1 MIDWFP
7 KTARMPSDEAVRDLG
22 RWRGML
28 TLRRVAREVDS
39 RDPATAGHSDR
50 VAELCRLLA
59 AELGWSPRR
68 AARLGQAA
76 SIHDVGK
83 ACLPVEILL
92 LARRLTPE
100 EYEIVKEHAV
110 LGSQIARPVVSTAQL
125 SWVRSH
131 HERWDGRG
139 YPDGLA
145 GHEIPHG
152 AAILG
157 VADAWDA
164 MIQRSWTGTALTEA
178 EALEEC
184 RRESGLQFSP
194 EVVDAL
200 ERVVEAAR
208 PALRRPVATLRL
220 VPAA

>member
-7 KTARMPSDEAVRDLG
+7 KTTRTRPDEAERELG
-22 RWRGML
+22 RWRGMV

-39 RDPATAGHSDR
+39 RDPATTGHSER
-50 VAELCRLLA
+50 VAELCTLLA

-68 AARLGQAA
+68 AARLGEAA

-83 ACLPVEILL
+83 ACLPVEIMLL
-92 LARRLTPE
+92 PRRLTPE
-100 EYEIVKEHAV
+100 EYEVVKEHAV
-110 LGSQIARPVVSTAQL
+110 LGSQIARPVVSPAQL

-145 GHEIPHG
+145 DHEIPHG
-152 AAILG
+152 ATILG
-157 VADAWDA
+157 LADAWDA
-164 MIQRSWTGTALTEA
+164 MIHRSWTGTALTEA

-200 ERVVEAAR
+200 VRLCESRRLAPRRPAAR
-208 PALRRPVATLRL
+208 LRL

>member
-7 KTARMPSDEAVRDLG
+7 KTARTRADDAAKELG
-22 RWRGML
+22 RWRGMV

-39 RDPATAGHSDR
+39 RDATTAGHSDR
-50 VAELCRLLA
+50 VAQLCALLA
-59 AELGWSPRR
+59 AELGWSARR
-68 AARLGQAA
+68 AARLREAA
-76 SIHDVGK
+76 GIHDVGK

-92 LARRLTPE
+92 LPRRLTPE
-100 EYEIVKEHAV
+100 EYEVVKEHAV
-110 LGSQIARPVVSTAQL
+110 LGSQIARPVVSPAQL
-125 SWVRSH
+125 SWMRSH

-145 GHEIPHG
+145 EHEIPHG
-152 AAILG
+152 AAILR

-164 MIQRSWTGTALTEA
+164 MVHRSWTGTALTED

-194 EVVDAL
+194 EVVEAL
-200 ERVVEAAR
+200 ARVVAAR
-208 PALRRPVATLRL
+208 RFVPRRPVAALRL

>member
-1 MIDWFP
+1 M
-7 KTARMPSDEAVRDLG
+7 
-22 RWRGML
+22 
-28 TLRRVAREVDS
+28 
-39 RDPATAGHSDR
+39 
-50 VAELCRLLA
+50 
-59 AELGWSPRR
+59 
-68 AARLGQAA
+68 
-76 SIHDVGK
+76 GK
-83 ACLPVEILL
+83 ACLPVEVLL
-92 LARRLTPE
+92 LPRRLTPE

-110 LGSQIARPVVSTAQL
+110 LGSQIARPVISPAQL

-145 GHEIPHG
+145 DHEIPHG

-164 MIQRSWTGTALTEA
+164 MIHRSFTGTALTEA

-200 ERVVEAAR
+200 ERVYEAG
-208 PALRRPVATLRL
+208 RL
-220 VPAA
+220 VPRRPIAHAAAGAGRLSPPPGSRTGPRSLSVRTWPFGGSSARRTNLRKFPESPGAAGRRSW

>member
-7 KTARMPSDEAVRDLG
+7 TTARMHPDEAERELG

-28 TLRRVAREVDS
+28 TLGRVAREVDA

-50 VAELCRLLA
+50 VAELCVQLA
-59 AELGWSPRR
+59 AELGWSARR
-68 AARLGQAA
+68 AERLREAA

-83 ACLPVEILL
+83 ACLPEEILL
-92 LARRLTPE
+92 VPRRLTPE

-110 LGSQIARPVVSTAQL
+110 LGSQIARSVISAAQL

-145 GHEIPHG
+145 DHEIPHG
-152 AAILG
+152 AAVLC

-164 MIQRSWTGTALTEA
+164 MIHRSWTGAALTER
-178 EALEEC
+178 EALVEC
-184 RRESGLQFSP
+184 RREAGLQFCP

-200 ERVVEAAR
+200 MRVFQAGRLA
-208 PALRRPVATLRL
+208 PRRPVAPLRL

>member
-7 KTARMPSDEAVRDLG
+7 TTARMQPDEAARDLG

-50 VAELCRLLA
+50 VAGLCSLLA

-68 AARLGQAA
+68 TARLREAA

-83 ACLPVEILL
+83 ACLPEEVL
-92 LARRLTPE
+92 LAPRRLTPE

-110 LGSQIARPVVSTAQL
+110 LGSQIARSVVSPAQL
-125 SWVRSH
+125 AWVRSH

-145 GHEIPHG
+145 DHEIPHG
-152 AAILG
+152 AAVLC

-164 MIQRSWTGTALTEA
+164 MIHRSWAGTALTES

-184 RRESGLQFSP
+184 RREAGLQFCP

-200 ERVVEAAR
+200 QRVVQADRLA
-208 PALRRPVATLRL
+208 PRRPVASLRL

>member
-7 KTARMPSDEAVRDLG
+7 KTARMQPDEAANELG

-50 VAELCRLLA
+50 VAALCALLA
-59 AELGWSPRR
+59 VELGWSPRR
-68 AARLGQAA
+68 AARLREAA

-83 ACLPVEILL
+83 ACVPVEILL
-92 LARRLTPE
+92 LPRRLTPE

-110 LGSQIARPVVSTAQL
+110 LGSQIARPVVSPAQL

-145 GHEIPHG
+145 DHEIPHG

-164 MIQRSWTGTALTEA
+164 MIHRSFTGTALTEA

-200 ERVVEAAR
+200 VRVVEADRLA
-208 PALRRPVATLRL
+208 PRRPVARLRL

>member
-7 KTARMPSDEAVRDLG
+7 KLARMESDEAGRELG

-28 TLRRVAREVDS
+28 TLGRVAREVDA

-50 VAELCRLLA
+50 VAALCTLLA

-68 AARLGQAA
+68 AARLREAA

-83 ACLPVEILL
+83 ACLPEEILL
-92 LARRLTPE
+92 VPRRLTPE

-110 LGSQIARPVVSTAQL
+110 LGSQVARSVISPAQL

-145 GHEIPHG
+145 DHEIPHG

-164 MIQRSWTGTALTEA
+164 MIHRSWTGTALTEA

-200 ERVVEAAR
+200 VQVLEAGRLA
-208 PALRRPVATLRL
+208 PRRPIAPLRL

>member
-1 MIDWFP
+1 
-7 KTARMPSDEAVRDLG
+7 
-22 RWRGML
+22 
-28 TLRRVAREVDS
+28 
-39 RDPATAGHSDR
+39 
-50 VAELCRLLA
+50 
-59 AELGWSPRR
+59 
-68 AARLGQAA
+68 
-76 SIHDVGK
+76 
-83 ACLPVEILL
+83 
-92 LARRLTPE
+92 
-100 EYEIVKEHAV
+100 V
-110 LGSQIARPVVSTAQL
+110 LGSQISRPVVSSAQL

-145 GHEIPHG
+145 DREIPRG

-164 MIQRSWTGTALTEA
+164 MIHRSWTGAALTEA

-200 ERVVEAAR
+200 ARVFEAGRVA
-208 PALRRPVATLRL
+208 ARRPVSALRL

>member
-7 KTARMPSDEAVRDLG
+7 TTARMQPDEAARDLG

-28 TLRRVAREVDS
+28 TLRRVAREVDA

-50 VAELCRLLA
+50 VAGLCSLLA
-59 AELGWSPRR
+59 AELGWSHRQTATLR
-68 AARLGQAA
+68 QAA

-92 LARRLTPE
+92 APRRLTPE

-110 LGSQIARPVVSTAQL
+110 LGSKIARSVVSPAQL
-125 SWVRSH
+125 AWVRSH

-145 GHEIPHG
+145 DREIPHG
-152 AAILG
+152 AAILC

-164 MIQRSWTGTALTEA
+164 MIHRSWTGTALTEG

-184 RRESGLQFSP
+184 RRESGMQFSP

-200 ERVVEAAR
+200 ERVLEANRLA
-208 PALRRPVATLRL
+208 PRRPVASLRL